1 MDIKI
6 KAFQIIYDIIG
17 IVLRWDKNQLSDKEA
32 MKEIVEILASQAD
45 NDEFNNPKKN
55 KKFNSFQK
63 KLIAPLAMGGVFSV
77 ILFVAVIQFGVF
89 TNIEPQLPTEDSKI
103 GFEQLEETPYDVAEK
118 IQNNTSIEKFS
129 NMTNFV
135 KVESKD

>member
-6 KAFQIIYDIIG
+6 KAFQIIYDVIG
-17 IVLRWDKNQLSDKEA
+17 IVLRWNKNQLSDKEA

-45 NDEFNNPKKN
+45 NEEYNNLKKK

-63 KLIAPLAMGGVFSV
+63 KLVAPLAISTVFSV
-77 ILFVAVIQFGVF
+77 ILFVAVIPLGIF
-89 TNIEPQLPTEDSKI
+89 TNIELQLPTEDSKI
-103 GFEQLEETPYDVAEK
+103 GFEQLEENPYDVTEK
-118 IQNNTSIEKFS
+118 IQNNTTIEEFS
-129 NMTNFV
+129 NITNFV

>member
-6 KAFQIIYDIIG
+6 KAFQIIYDVIG
-17 IVLRWDKNQLSDKEA
+17 IVLRWNKNQLSDKEA

-45 NDEFNNPKKN
+45 NEEYNNLKKK

-63 KLIAPLAMGGVFSV
+63 KLVTPLAISTVFSV
-77 ILFVAVIQFGVF
+77 ILFVAIIPLGVF
-89 TNIEPQLPTEDSKI
+89 TNIEPQLPAEDSKI
-103 GFEQLEETPYDVAEK
+103 GFEQLEENPYDVTEK
-118 IQNNTSIEKFS
+118 IQNNTTIEEFS
-129 NMTNFV
+129 NITNFV

>member
-6 KAFQIIYDIIG
+6 KAFQIIYDVIG

-45 NDEFNNPKKN
+45 NEEFNNTKKK

-63 KLIAPLAMGGVFSV
+63 KLVAPLVISAVFSV
-77 ILFVAVIQFGVF
+77 ILFVDVIPLGVF
-89 TNIEPQLPTEDSKI
+89 TNIETQLPIEDSKI
-103 GFEQLEETPYDVAEK
+103 GFEQLEENQYEVSEK
-118 IQNNTSIEKFS
+118 IQNNTTIEEFS
-129 NMTNFV
+129 NITNFV

>member
-6 KAFQIIYDIIG
+6 KAFQIIYDVIG

-45 NDEFNNPKKN
+45 NGEFNNTKKK

-63 KLIAPLAMGGVFSV
+63 KLVAAFFLTSSSET
-77 ILFVAVIQFGVF
+77 ILI
-89 TNIEPQLPTEDSKI
+89 ISKTLI
-103 GFEQLEETPYDVAEK
+103 R
-118 IQNNTSIEKFS
+118 
-129 NMTNFV
+129 
-135 KVESKD
+135 

>member
-6 KAFQIIYDIIG
+6 KAFQIIYDVIG
-17 IVLRWDKNQLSDKEA
+17 IVLRWNKNQLSDKEA

-45 NDEFNNPKKN
+45 NEEYNNLKKK

-63 KLIAPLAMGGVFSV
+63 KLVTPLAISTVFSV
-77 ILFVAVIQFGVF
+77 ILFVAVIPLGIF
-89 TNIEPQLPTEDSKI
+89 TDIELQLPTEDSKI
-103 GFEQLEETPYDVAEK
+103 GFEQLEENPYDVTEK
-118 IQNNTSIEKFS
+118 IQNNTTIEEFS
-129 NMTNFV
+129 NITNFV

>member
-6 KAFQIIYDIIG
+6 KAFQIIYDVIG
-17 IVLRWDKNQLSDKEA
+17 IVLRWNKNQLSDKEA

-45 NDEFNNPKKN
+45 NEEYNNLKKK

-63 KLIAPLAMGGVFSV
+63 KLVAPLAISTVFSV
-77 ILFVAVIQFGVF
+77 ILFVAVIPLGIF
-89 TNIEPQLPTEDSKI
+89 TDIEPQLPTEDSKI
-103 GFEQLEETPYDVAEK
+103 GFEQLEENPYDVTEK
-118 IQNNTSIEKFS
+118 IQNNTTIEEFS
-129 NMTNFV
+129 NITNFV

>member
-32 MKEIVEILASQAD
+32 MKEIVEILASQAN

-118 IQNNTSIEKFS
+118 IQNNTAIEKFS

>member
-6 KAFQIIYDIIG
+6 KVFQIIYDVIG

-45 NDEFNNPKKN
+45 NDEFNNTKKK
-55 KKFNSFQK
+55 KKFILFKK
-63 KLIAPLAMGGVFSV
+63 KLVAPLTIGAVFSV
-77 ILFVAVIQFGVF
+77 ILFIAVIPLGVF

-103 GFEQLEETPYDVAEK
+103 GFKQLEENPYDVTKK
-118 IQNNTSIEKFS
+118 IQNNSTIEEFS
-129 NMTNFV
+129 NITNFV
-135 KVESKD
+135 EVESKN

>member
-6 KAFQIIYDIIG
+6 KAFQIIYDVIG

-45 NDEFNNPKKN
+45 NDEFNNIKKK

-63 KLIAPLAMGGVFSV
+63 KLVAPLAIGAVFSV
-77 ILFVAVIQFGVF
+77 ILFVAVIPLGVF
-89 TNIEPQLPTEDSKI
+89 TNIEPHLPTKDNKI
-103 GFEQLEETPYDVAEK
+103 GFEQLEENQYDITEK
-118 IQNNTSIEKFS
+118 IQNNTTIEEFS
-129 NMTNFV
+129 NITNFIE
-135 KVESKD
+135 VESKD

>member
-6 KAFQIIYDIIG
+6 KAFQIIYDVIG

-45 NDEFNNPKKN
+45 NEEFNNTKKK

-63 KLIAPLAMGGVFSV
+63 KLVAPLAISAIFSI
-77 ILFVAVIQFGVF
+77 ILFVSVIPLGVF
-89 TNIEPQLPTEDSKI
+89 TNIETQLPTKDSKI
-103 GFEQLEETPYDVAEK
+103 GFEQLEENQYKVSEK
-118 IQNNTSIEKFS
+118 IQNNKTIEEFS
-129 NMTNFV
+129 NITNFV

>member
-6 KAFQIIYDIIG
+6 KAFQIIYDVIG
-17 IVLRWDKNQLSDKEA
+17 IVLRWNKNQLSDKEA

-45 NDEFNNPKKN
+45 NEEYNNLKKK

-63 KLIAPLAMGGVFSV
+63 KLVTPLAISTVFSV
-77 ILFVAVIQFGVF
+77 ILFVAVIPLGIF
-89 TNIEPQLPTEDSKI
+89 TNIELQLPIEDSKI
-103 GFEQLEETPYDVAEK
+103 GFEQLEENPYDVTEK
-118 IQNNTSIEKFS
+118 IQNNTTIEEFS
-129 NMTNFV
+129 NITNFV

>member
-6 KAFQIIYDIIG
+6 KAFQIIYDVIG

-45 NDEFNNPKKN
+45 NDEFNNTKKK

-63 KLIAPLAMGGVFSV
+63 KLVAPLTISVIFSV
-77 ILFVAVIQFGVF
+77 ILFVAIIPLGVF
-89 TNIEPQLPTEDSKI
+89 TNIETQLPTENSKI
-103 GFEQLEETPYDVAEK
+103 GFEQLEENPYAVTEK
-118 IQNNTSIEKFS
+118 IQNNTTIEEFS
-129 NMTNFV
+129 NITNFV

>member
-6 KAFQIIYDIIG
+6 KAFQIIYDVIG

-45 NDEFNNPKKN
+45 NEEYNNLQKK

-63 KLIAPLAMGGVFSV
+63 KLVAPLTIGAVFSV
-77 ILFVAVIQFGVF
+77 ILFVAVIPLGVF

-103 GFEQLEETPYDVAEK
+103 GFEQLEENPYDVTEK
-118 IQNNTSIEKFS
+118 IQNNTTIEEFS
-129 NMTNFV
+129 NITNFV
-135 KVESKD
+135 EVESKD

>member
-6 KAFQIIYDIIG
+6 KAFQIIYDVIG

-45 NDEFNNPKKN
+45 NDEFNNTKKK

-63 KLIAPLAMGGVFSV
+63 KLVAPLAIGAVFSV
-77 ILFVAVIQFGVF
+77 ILFAVVIPLGVF
-89 TNIEPQLPTEDSKI
+89 TNIETQLPTEDHKI
-103 GFEQLEETPYDVAEK
+103 GFEQLEENPYDITKK
-118 IQNNTSIEKFS
+118 IQNHTTVEEFS
-129 NMTNFV
+129 NITNFNGG
-135 KVESKD
+135 

>member
-1 MDIKI
+1 MDIKL

-45 NDEFNNPKKN
+45 NDEFNNPKKK

-63 KLIAPLAMGGVFSV
+63 KVAPLAIGGVFSI
-77 ILFVAVIQFGVF
+77 ILFVAVIPLGVF
-89 TNIEPQLPTEDSKI
+89 TNIEPQLPTKDNKI
-103 GFEQLEETPYDVAEK
+103 GFELLEENQYDITEK
-118 IQNNTSIEKFS
+118 IQNNTTIEEFS
-129 NMTNFV
+129 NITNFIE
-135 KVESKD
+135 VESKD

>member
-6 KAFQIIYDIIG
+6 KAFQIIYDVIG
-17 IVLRWDKNQLSDKEA
+17 IVLRWNKNQLSDKEA

-45 NDEFNNPKKN
+45 NEEYNNLKKK

-63 KLIAPLAMGGVFSV
+63 KLVAPLAISAVFSV
-77 ILFVAVIQFGVF
+77 ILFVAVIPLGIF
-89 TNIEPQLPTEDSKI
+89 TNIELQLPIEDSKI
-103 GFEQLEETPYDVAEK
+103 GFEQLEENPYDVTEK
-118 IQNNTSIEKFS
+118 IQNNTTIEEFS
-129 NMTNFV
+129 NITNFV